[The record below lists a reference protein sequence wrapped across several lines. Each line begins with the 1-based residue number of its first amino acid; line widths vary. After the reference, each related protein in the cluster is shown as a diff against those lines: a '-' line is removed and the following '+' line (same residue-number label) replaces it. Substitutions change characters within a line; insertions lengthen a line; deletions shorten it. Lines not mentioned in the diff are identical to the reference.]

1 MNVLGSTKPV
11 KKAPAKQEKREKT
24 ERKSFF
30 KDTKKQTKD
39 NDTESEDD

>member
-11 KKAPAKQEKREKT
+11 QKAPAKQEKT

-30 KDTKKQTKD
+30 KDTKKQTKETK
-39 NDTESEDD
+39 TESEDD